1 MEFTAI
7 SRITKVFSQCVL
19 IFVLTL
25 VSLRAATIIEV
36 GEIRPFFG
44 PDDLNLNPERVVVA
58 IDVYGDEDREV
69 NGVLFKTDKSGIDNV
84 NVIASNSIDGWTSRP
99 SYSGIHQRS
108 VDNLEEIMRDIRW
121 EAAPTALEIEVS
133 NLDPGIEYELQMLF
147 NEGDDRDRRWDIAI
161 EGELAVD
168 DFSSEGEGTW
178 SSSNGFAYIAPFV
191 LKDGDSKLNVTM
203 AKHLGGQQSQGADN
217 NPILQAFTVTELTI
231 PPTPESLEIDNSK
244 FFAGQS
250 QRVGRFTTVDLKR
263 KANHL
268 YSFVFGEGD
277 KDNSK
282 FEIQD
287 GEFFLSKDYDFTGH
301 SALSQ
306 FSVRIRS
313 TDADDPLRFLD
324 QVFLV
329 QLADPKEPDDLLLS
343 ANSISSGIIADGLV
357 GKLSVSDP
365 NIFDQHIFSLVPGE
379 GSDDNDLV
387 YLRSY
392 DLRLLSPIEEGQS
405 ELKFRIRVTDMSGL
419 NFEKSFKLLVTNPS
433 IRINEFMAS
442 NGSVLED
449 DDGDASDWIELFN
462 EQKGTL
468 NLGGWF
474 LSDNEDQLN
483 KWRFPEVSIE
493 PNGYLLVFA
502 SGKERSSLNGSLHAN
517 FEISSTGESLFL
529 VKPDGETIAD
539 IIEFP
544 EQRVDV
550 SYGYNVAASETGYL
564 IDPTPGQKN
573 SDTAVNVSN
582 EVIFS
587 HGRGYYDEP
596 IDLELRSTVPGSVI
610 HYTTNGAKPSDRS
623 PIYKDPILLTP
634 STSSGKRGLRT
645 VRAMAF
651 NPSVA
656 SSPVFTHT
664 YIWVNGTSDPQSTG
678 VVGQSRFQS
687 SIKNHPKYGPL
698 IDKGLLSLPSISITK
713 PGGMSGSEGEAN
725 LELISVDGS
734 EPGFGIDCGMKIVGG
749 ASVGSAKNNFRCYF
763 RSRYGSSKLRYPLFA
778 DHPYTSGAS
787 EVFDV
792 IQLRSG
798 SHDNFYWMAN
808 PGNPP
813 GRKRQGD
820 AQYVRNRWVSD
831 MEMVMGHTSIHGRF
845 VHCYLN
851 GAYHGLY
858 HIHERPMHNYLDKY
872 FGGDSEDYHYTNSGR
887 NGSNHGAGDDWNDAW
902 REVKSAAS
910 TGGIKSREWINWANL
925 SDNQLLYFYCGNDW
939 DWTAR
944 HNWMA
949 AGPKYPGRGGWRFYS
964 WDCDVMLYDVEVNNL
979 NLGAPDGIFSALM
992 RDDEFR
998 VFFKDRVYKHCF
1010 NDGVLSSNGPLPFHD
1025 YRMNE
1030 IFDAIIPETARW
1042 QPSSG
1047 RSLPW
1052 GRDEEWLDEWNY
1064 MKEVFWP
1071 NRTDIL
1077 LDQFRQKD
1085 WYNVEA
1091 PEYEKIINSVNPGF
1105 SPVIISEDGEIY
1117 LTVDGS
1123 DPRLIGGSVNPD
1135 AVFINGATVDVNLIS
1150 RESLWRYLDD
1160 GSDKGISWRLPEFD
1174 DSFWEEGVAELGYG
1188 DGREG
1193 AEGTIISYGDSGSS
1207 KHITT
1212 YFRKKF
1218 RVSAAEELLGVKLAL
1233 RKDDGAVVYLN
1244 GVEVWRVGMPEGEIN
1259 YDTLATA
1266 GVGGAEESVF
1276 NLKENISLELFKE
1289 GENTLAVEVHQV
1301 ATTSSDI
1308 SFDLELVATI
1318 PSDPSD
1324 FSIDKSTRLKAR
1336 VLKDNEWSALNEVVY
1351 RVGEPA
1357 SASNFVVSELH
1368 YRPSPSTEKEDPEGQ
1383 YSRSDF
1389 EFLELTSIS
1398 DQPIDFSGVNFSS
1411 GINFDFSQSAF
1422 LGLSPGES
1430 AIIVGNKEAFLN
1442 RYPEVSPLKII
1453 GEFKGNLE
1461 NGGERIE
1468 MKLKDG
1474 SIIRNFTY
1482 NDKTPW
1488 PEAAD
1493 GEGYSLVLKNPS
1505 SNLDHSIPENWASSR
1520 LLNGTPTFI
1529 HEAKSFSEWITLF
1542 FSQEEIE
1549 NGNMAQPKS
1558 DPDKDGYINLVEY
1571 AFNSSPLKQSQISDF
1586 AEISKISV
1594 DGNYYYAFSYDQR
1607 IDLKGLEIELEVSSD
1622 MKNWNSGVEY
1632 FKKISETFDAESG
1645 YVNKTFRSIETIN
1658 SSSAQFFRIKI
1669 ELK

>member
-1 MEFTAI
+1 MDFAATY
-7 SRITKVFSQCVL
+7 RITKAFSQCIL
-19 IFVLTL
+19 IFVFTL
-25 VSLRAATIIEV
+25 VSLRAETIVEV

-58 IDVYGDEDREV
+58 IDIYGDKDREV
-69 NGVLFKTDKSGIDNV
+69 NGVLFKTDRSGIDNV
-84 NVIASNSIDGWTSRP
+84 NVIASNSIDGWASRP
-99 SYSGIHQRS
+99 NYSGIDQRS
-108 VDNLEEIMRDIRW
+108 ADNLEEIMRDIRW

-147 NEGDDRDRRWDIAI
+147 NEGADRDRRWDIAI
-161 EGELAVD
+161 EKELVVD

-191 LKDGDSKLNVTM
+191 LKDGDTELNVTM

-217 NPILQAFTVTELTI
+217 NPILQAFTITELTI
-231 PPTPESLEIDNSK
+231 PATPESVEIDNPK
-244 FFAGQS
+244 FFAGQL
-250 QRVGRFTTVDLKR
+250 QRVGRFVTVDLKR

-277 KDNSK
+277 TDNSK
-282 FEIQD
+282 FEIED
-287 GEFFLSKDYDFTGH
+287 GELFLSKDYDFTGH
-301 SALSQ
+301 PALNQ

-313 TDADDPLRFLD
+313 TDAEDPVRFLD
-324 QVFLV
+324 QIFLV
-329 QLADPKEPDDLLLS
+329 QLADPKEPNDLLLS
-343 ANSISSGIIADGLV
+343 AGSISSGIIVDGLV

-365 NIFDQHIFSLVPGE
+365 NLFDQHLFSLVPGD
-379 GSDDNDLV
+379 GDKDNDLV
-387 YLRSY
+387 YLRSS
-392 DLRLLSPIEEGQS
+392 DLRLLSTISEGQS
-405 ELKFRIRVTDMSGL
+405 ELKFRIRVTDMTGL
-419 NFEKSFKLLVTNPS
+419 SFEKSFNLLVTEPS

-474 LSDNEDQLN
+474 LSDDEDQLS

-493 PNGYLLVFA
+493 PNGYLLVYA
-502 SGKERSSLNGSLHAN
+502 SGKKRSSIGSSLHTN
-517 FEISSTGESLFL
+517 FEISSIGESLFL
-529 VKPDGETIAD
+529 VKPDGETVAD

-550 SYGYNVAASETGYL
+550 SYGYDVAASETGYL

-582 EVIFS
+582 EVVFS

-596 IDLELRSTVPGSVI
+596 VDLELSSTVPESVI
-610 HYTTNGAKPSDRS
+610 RYTTNGAKPNDRS
-623 PIYKDPILLTP
+623 QIYIDPIRLTP
-634 STSSGKRGLRT
+634 ASSSGKRGVRT

-651 NPSVA
+651 NSSVA
-656 SSPVFTHT
+656 SSPVSTHT

-698 IDKGLLSLPSISITK
+698 INKGLLSLPAISITK

-725 LELISVDGS
+725 LELISIDGS
-734 EPGFGIDCGMKIVGG
+734 ETGFGIDCGMKIVGG

-787 EVFDV
+787 EIFDV

-858 HIHERPMHNYLDKY
+858 HVHERPMHNYLDKY

-887 NGSNHGAGDDWNDAW
+887 NGSNHGAGDDWNDTW

-910 TGGIKSREWINWANL
+910 TGGIKSRDWINWANL
-925 SDNQLLYFYCGNDW
+925 ADNQLLYFYCGNDW

-1030 IFDAIIPETARW
+1030 IYDAIIPETARW

-1052 GRDEEWLDEWNY
+1052 GRDEEWLEEWNY

-1071 NRTDIL
+1071 DRTNIL
-1077 LDQFRQKD
+1077 LDQFRQKG

-1091 PEYEKIINSVNPGF
+1091 PEYEKIISSVNPGF
-1105 SPVIISEDGEIY
+1105 TPVIISEDGEIY

-1123 DPRLIGGSVNPD
+1123 DPRLIGGTVNPD
-1135 AVFINGATVDVNLIS
+1135 AFFINGATVDFNLIS
-1150 RESLWRYLDD
+1150 KESLWKYLDD
-1160 GSDKGISWRLPEFD
+1160 GSDKEISWRLPGFD
-1174 DSFWEEGVAELGYG
+1174 DSSWKEGVAELGYG

-1193 AEGTIISYGDSGSS
+1193 AEGTILSYGDSGSS

-1218 RVSAAEELLGVKLAL
+1218 IVADAEELIGVKLAI

-1259 YDTLATA
+1259 YETLATE
-1266 GVGGAEESVF
+1266 GVGGSEETVF
-1276 NLKENISLELFKE
+1276 NIKEDIPIELFKE
-1289 GENTLAVEVHQV
+1289 GENALAVEVHQV
-1301 ATTSSDI
+1301 ARTSSDI
-1308 SFDLELVATI
+1308 SFDLELVATR

-1336 VLKDNEWSALNEVVY
+1336 VLRDNEWSALNEVVY
-1351 RVGEPA
+1351 RVGERA

-1368 YRPSPSTEKEDPEGQ
+1368 YRPSQATEKEDPEGQ

-1398 DQPIDFSGVNFSS
+1398 DQPIDFSGLNFSS
-1411 GINFDFSQSAF
+1411 GINFDFSQSDL

-1430 AIIVGNKEAFLN
+1430 VIIVGNKEAFLT
-1442 RYPEVSPLKII
+1442 RYPEVDASKII
-1453 GEFKGNLE
+1453 GEFTGNLD
-1461 NGGERIE
+1461 NDGERIE
-1468 MKLKDG
+1468 MKWEDG
-1474 SIIRNFTY
+1474 SIVRTFIY
-1482 NDKTPW
+1482 NDKDPW
-1488 PEAAD
+1488 PEDAD
-1493 GEGYSLVLKNPS
+1493 GKGYSLVLKKPFN
-1505 SNLDHSIPENWASSR
+1505 NLDHSVPESWVSSKV
-1520 LLNGTPTFI
+1520 LNGTPTLI
-1529 HEAKSFSEWITLF
+1529 NEAKSFLEWSGLF
-1542 FSQEEIE
+1542 FSQEEIM
-1549 NGNMAQPKS
+1549 NDVAAQPES
-1558 DPDKDGYINLVEY
+1558 DPDQDGYINLVEY
-1571 AFNSSPLKQSQISDF
+1571 AFNSSPVEHSQNFDLN
-1586 AEISKISV
+1586 EISKILV
-1594 DGNYYYAFSYDQR
+1594 GGQYYYSFSYNQR
-1607 IDLKGLEIELEVSSD
+1607 FDVESLKIELEVSSD
-1622 MKNWNSGVEY
+1622 MKNWNSGIDY
-1632 FKKISETFDAESG
+1632 FKKIGEKVDHESG
-1645 YVNKTFRSIETIN
+1645 KINKTFRSIQPIDSN
-1658 SSSAQFFRIKI
+1658 FAMFFRLKI
-1669 ELK
+1669 ELE

>member
-1 MEFTAI
+1 MEFVAI

-25 VSLRAATIIEV
+25 VSLRAETIIEV

-343 ANSISSGIIADGLV
+343 ADSISSGIIADGLV

-698 IDKGLLSLPSISITK
+698 IDKGLLSLPAISITK

-858 HIHERPMHNYLDKY
+858 HVHERPMHNYLDKY
-872 FGGDSEDYHYTNSGR
+872 FGGDPEDYHYTNSGR

-925 SDNQLLYFYCGNDW
+925 ADNQLLYFYCGNDW

-1529 HEAKSFSEWITLF
+1529 NEAKSFSEWITLF
-1542 FSQEEIE
+1542 FSQEEME

>member
-1 MEFTAI
+1 MVESF
-7 SRITKVFSQCVL
+7 
-19 IFVLTL
+19 
-25 VSLRAATIIEV
+25 RA
-36 GEIRPFFG
+36 
-44 PDDLNLNPERVVVA
+44 
-58 IDVYGDEDREV
+58 
-69 NGVLFKTDKSGIDNV
+69 S
-84 NVIASNSIDGWTSRP
+84 
-99 SYSGIHQRS
+99 
-108 VDNLEEIMRDIRW
+108 
-121 EAAPTALEIEVS
+121 
-133 NLDPGIEYELQMLF
+133 
-147 NEGDDRDRRWDIAI
+147 
-161 EGELAVD
+161 
-168 DFSSEGEGTW
+168 
-178 SSSNGFAYIAPFV
+178 
-191 LKDGDSKLNVTM
+191 
-203 AKHLGGQQSQGADN
+203 
-217 NPILQAFTVTELTI
+217 
-231 PPTPESLEIDNSK
+231 
-244 FFAGQS
+244 
-250 QRVGRFTTVDLKR
+250 
-263 KANHL
+263 
-268 YSFVFGEGD
+268 
-277 KDNSK
+277 
-282 FEIQD
+282 
-287 GEFFLSKDYDFTGH
+287 
-301 SALSQ
+301 
-306 FSVRIRS
+306 
-313 TDADDPLRFLD
+313 
-324 QVFLV
+324 
-329 QLADPKEPDDLLLS
+329 
-343 ANSISSGIIADGLV
+343 
-357 GKLSVSDP
+357 
-365 NIFDQHIFSLVPGE
+365 
-379 GSDDNDLV
+379 
-387 YLRSY
+387 
-392 DLRLLSPIEEGQS
+392 
-405 ELKFRIRVTDMSGL
+405 
-419 NFEKSFKLLVTNPS
+419 
-433 IRINEFMAS
+433 
-442 NGSVLED
+442 
-449 DDGDASDWIELFN
+449 
-462 EQKGTL
+462 
-468 NLGGWF
+468 
-474 LSDNEDQLN
+474 
-483 KWRFPEVSIE
+483 
-493 PNGYLLVFA
+493 
-502 SGKERSSLNGSLHAN
+502 
-517 FEISSTGESLFL
+517 
-529 VKPDGETIAD
+529 
-539 IIEFP
+539 
-544 EQRVDV
+544 
-550 SYGYNVAASETGYL
+550 
-564 IDPTPGQKN
+564 
-573 SDTAVNVSN
+573 
-582 EVIFS
+582 
-587 HGRGYYDEP
+587 
-596 IDLELRSTVPGSVI
+596 
-610 HYTTNGAKPSDRS
+610 
-623 PIYKDPILLTP
+623 
-634 STSSGKRGLRT
+634 
-645 VRAMAF
+645 
-651 NPSVA
+651 
-656 SSPVFTHT
+656 
-664 YIWVNGTSDPQSTG
+664 
-678 VVGQSRFQS
+678 
-687 SIKNHPKYGPL
+687 
-698 IDKGLLSLPSISITK
+698 
-713 PGGMSGSEGEAN
+713 
-725 LELISVDGS
+725 
-734 EPGFGIDCGMKIVGG
+734 
-749 ASVGSAKNNFRCYF
+749 
-763 RSRYGSSKLRYPLFA
+763 
-778 DHPYTSGAS
+778 
-787 EVFDV
+787 
-792 IQLRSG
+792 
-798 SHDNFYWMAN
+798 
-808 PGNPP
+808 
-813 GRKRQGD
+813 
-820 AQYVRNRWVSD
+820 
-831 MEMVMGHTSIHGRF
+831 
-845 VHCYLN
+845 
-851 GAYHGLY
+851 
-858 HIHERPMHNYLDKY
+858 
-872 FGGDSEDYHYTNSGR
+872 
-887 NGSNHGAGDDWNDAW
+887 
-902 REVKSAAS
+902 
-910 TGGIKSREWINWANL
+910 
-925 SDNQLLYFYCGNDW
+925 
-939 DWTAR
+939 
-944 HNWMA
+944 
-949 AGPKYPGRGGWRFYS
+949 
-964 WDCDVMLYDVEVNNL
+964 
-979 NLGAPDGIFSALM
+979 
-992 RDDEFR
+992 
-998 VFFKDRVYKHCF
+998 
-1010 NDGVLSSNGPLPFHD
+1010 
-1025 YRMNE
+1025 
-1030 IFDAIIPETARW
+1030 
-1042 QPSSG
+1042 SSG

-1266 GVGGAEESVF
+1266 GVGGAEETVF

-1430 AIIVGNKEAFLN
+1430 AIIVGNKEAFLT
-1442 RYPEVSPLKII
+1442 RYPEVSPSKII

-1529 HEAKSFSEWITLF
+1529 NEAKSFSEWITLF

-1586 AEISKISV
+1586 AEISKILV

>member
-1 MEFTAI
+1 MEFATI
-7 SRITKVFSQCVL
+7 SRIAKVFSQCVL

-25 VSLRAATIIEV
+25 VSLRAETIIEV

-133 NLDPGIEYELQMLF
+133 NLDPGVEYELQLLF

-282 FEIQD
+282 FEIED

-324 QVFLV
+324 QVFLF
-329 QLADPKEPDDLLLS
+329 QLVDPKEPDDLLLS
-343 ANSISSGIIADGLV
+343 ADSISSGIIADGLV

-392 DLRLLSPIEEGQS
+392 DLRLLSPIEEDQS

-502 SGKERSSLNGSLHAN
+502 SGKERSTLNGSLHAN

-610 HYTTNGAKPSDRS
+610 RYTTNGAKPSDRS

-698 IDKGLLSLPSISITK
+698 IDKGLLSLPAISITK

-734 EPGFGIDCGMKIVGG
+734 ESGFGIDCGMKIVGG

-872 FGGDSEDYHYTNSGR
+872 FGGDPEDYHYTNSGR
-887 NGSNHGAGDDWNDAW
+887 NGSNHGAGDDWNDTW

-910 TGGIKSREWINWANL
+910 TGGIKSKEWINWANL
-925 SDNQLLYFYCGNDW
+925 ADNQLLYFYCGNDW

-1411 GINFDFSQSAF
+1411 GIDFDFSQSAF

-1430 AIIVGNKEAFLN
+1430 AIIVGNKEAFLT
-1442 RYPEVSPLKII
+1442 RYPEVSPSKII

-1468 MKLKDG
+1468 MKWEDG

-1529 HEAKSFSEWITLF
+1529 NEAKSFLEWITLF
-1542 FSQEEIE
+1542 FSQKEIE
-1549 NGNMAQPKS
+1549 NGNMVQPKS

-1622 MKNWNSGVEY
+1622 MKNWDSGDEY

>member
-25 VSLRAATIIEV
+25 VSLRAETIIEV

-133 NLDPGIEYELQMLF
+133 NLDPGVEYELQMLF

-244 FFAGQS
+244 FFAGQP

-282 FEIQD
+282 FEIED

-324 QVFLV
+324 QVFLF
-329 QLADPKEPDDLLLS
+329 QLVDPKEPDDLLLS
-343 ANSISSGIIADGLV
+343 ADSISSGIIADGLV

-392 DLRLLSPIEEGQS
+392 DLRLLSPIEEDQS

-502 SGKERSSLNGSLHAN
+502 SGKERSTLNGSLHAN

-698 IDKGLLSLPSISITK
+698 IDKGLLSLPAISITK

-925 SDNQLLYFYCGNDW
+925 ADNQLLYFYCGNDW

-1505 SNLDHSIPENWASSR
+1505 SNSDHSIPENWASSR

-1529 HEAKSFSEWITLF
+1529 NEAKSFLEWITLF

-1658 SSSAQFFRIKI
+1658 SSSAQFFRMKI

>member
-25 VSLRAATIIEV
+25 VSLRAETIIEV

-343 ANSISSGIIADGLV
+343 ADSISSGIIADGLV

-698 IDKGLLSLPSISITK
+698 IDKGLLSLPAISITK

-734 EPGFGIDCGMKIVGG
+734 ESGFGIDCGMKIVGG

-925 SDNQLLYFYCGNDW
+925 ADNQLLYFYCGNDW

-1207 KHITT
+1207 KYITT

-1259 YDTLATA
+1259 HDTLATA

-1308 SFDLELVATI
+1308 SFDLELVATM

-1430 AIIVGNKEAFLN
+1430 AIIVGNKEAFLT
-1442 RYPEVSPLKII
+1442 RYPEVSPSKII

-1529 HEAKSFSEWITLF
+1529 NEAKSFSEWITLF

>member
-1 MEFTAI
+1 MEFAAI

-25 VSLRAATIIEV
+25 VSLRAETIIEV

-69 NGVLFKTDKSGIDNV
+69 NGVLFKTDRSGIDNV

-133 NLDPGIEYELQMLF
+133 NLDPGVEYELQMLF

-343 ANSISSGIIADGLV
+343 ADSISSGIIADGLV

-656 SSPVFTHT
+656 SSPVITHT

-698 IDKGLLSLPSISITK
+698 IDKGLLSLPAISITK

-734 EPGFGIDCGMKIVGG
+734 ESGFGIDCGMKIVGG

-858 HIHERPMHNYLDKY
+858 HVHERPMHNYLDKY
-872 FGGDSEDYHYTNSGR
+872 FGGDPEDYHYTNSGR
-887 NGSNHGAGDDWNDAW
+887 NGSNHGAGDDWNDTW

-925 SDNQLLYFYCGNDW
+925 ADNQLLYFYCGNDW

-979 NLGAPDGIFSALM
+979 NLGAPDGIFSTLM

-1135 AVFINGATVDVNLIS
+1135 AVFINGATVDLNLIS

-1266 GVGGAEESVF
+1266 GVGGAEETVF

-1336 VLKDNEWSALNEVVY
+1336 VLKDNQWSALNEVVY

-1430 AIIVGNKEAFLN
+1430 AIIVGNKEAFST
-1442 RYPEVSPLKII
+1442 RYPEVSPSKII

-1529 HEAKSFSEWITLF
+1529 NEAKSFLEWITLF

-1658 SSSAQFFRIKI
+1658 SSSAQFFRMKI